1 MKDFVLILS
10 FEKGMMVE
18 GVEGLG
24 DIFLDIF
31 INIFSNSI

>member
-1 MKDFVLILS
+1 MKDFASISS

-18 GVEGLG
+18 GVEGPG
-24 DIFLDIF
+24 DTFLDIS